1 MGISKADIEEMKSR
15 VPEQFRVQEDSAQP
29 LTGAFTSDTSADI
42 RAEIAD
48 TGQAMKDDI
57 DLIKAEGVEAL
68 AGSRKIDTLE
78 DLRALATVLEAAETE
93 DGIRNALAGYSTRMI
108 ANYFA
113 FRDERLTEAL
123 ADGRRASRDA
133 HYLVLLATQLNY
145 WQQEFQRFDGYVDAL
160 TDYQRRLEN
169 GETFTKDELPP
180 EVREAIDEYEEAN
193 PDITVDWNDPESI
206 RLVEEWAKQNR
217 DHAAK
222 TKSEIKQESDAFLS
236 EVEPSEEISILKSA
250 ASEYTDDPFET
261 LDCAEKF
268 NACAA
273 GTPKQDVPIVES
285 KLNISPEDMFNNM

>member
-1 MGISKADIEEMKSR
+1 M
-15 VPEQFRVQEDSAQP
+15 
-29 LTGAFTSDTSADI
+29 
-42 RAEIAD
+42 
-48 TGQAMKDDI
+48 
-57 DLIKAEGVEAL
+57 
-68 AGSRKIDTLE
+68 
-78 DLRALATVLEAAETE
+78 
-93 DGIRNALAGYSTRMI
+93 
-108 ANYFA
+108 
-113 FRDERLTEAL
+113 
-123 ADGRRASRDA
+123 
-133 HYLVLLATQLNY
+133 
-145 WQQEFQRFDGYVDAL
+145 
-160 TDYQRRLEN
+160 
-169 GETFTKDELPP
+169 PP